1 MPDRHSTSLPV
12 QPKSVG
18 DPARKA
24 TAKAQPLLRLTA
36 IDKSFPGCLANDAID
51 LEVEA
56 GEIHALLGENGAG
69 KSTLVKIIYGVLR
82 PDRGKMT
89 WQGAPLE
96 VSSPAE
102 ARRIGIGMVF
112 QHFSL
117 FEAMTVLEN
126 IALALPSQDFNQLRN
141 RIKTTAEAYGL
152 ALDLERYVYELSMGE
167 RQRIE
172 IVRSLLQDPQL
183 LILDEPTSVLT
194 PQETDT
200 LFATLHALTEEGRA
214 VLYISHKLEEVRRL
228 CDRATIL
235 RAGRR
240 VDHCLPAH
248 ETTQSLA
255 EKMLGRRIDPTDR
268 DLRNAPGEHRL
279 KVSGL
284 TTHSRVPHGINLSA
298 ISFAVGK
305 GEILGIAGI
314 AGNGQAELMTA
325 MTGESGAPDSG
336 FIEIMGTDATKL
348 GPLARRA
355 LSAVFVP
362 EERLGHAAVGD
373 MNLVEN
379 SFLTSPDNN
388 TFCRRGIIDWP
399 AVELFAQSIAEQF
412 DVRTTG
418 VDALATSLS
427 GGNLQKFIVGREI
440 LQTPGVLVVSQPTW
454 GVDAGAAADI
464 HHAIRELTNRGSA
477 VLIISQDLDE
487 ILTLCD
493 RVAVISQGTLS
504 AAQQVTNVT
513 PEQIG
518 LLMGTRHISSP
529 AEATHAAT

>member
-1 MPDRHSTSLPV
+1 MPDT
-12 QPKSVG
+12 
-18 DPARKA
+18 
-24 TAKAQPLLRLTA
+24 PLLQLKC

-51 LEVEA
+51 LVIQS

-82 PDRGKMT
+82 PDRGEMS
-89 WQGAPLE
+89 WRGAPLQ
-96 VSSPAE
+96 VASPAA
-102 ARRIGIGMVF
+102 ARRVGIGMVF

-126 IALALPSQDFNQLRN
+126 IALALPPQSFTQLRE
-141 RIKTTAEAYGL
+141 RIKATASTYGL
-152 ALDLERYVYELSMGE
+152 ALDLDRYVYELSMGE

-194 PQETDT
+194 PQETET
-200 LFATLHALTEEGRA
+200 LFKTLRTLSEEGRA

-235 RAGRR
+235 RGGRR
-240 VDHCLPAH
+240 IDDCVPDDETAH
-248 ETTQSLA
+248 SLA
-255 EKMLGRRIDPTDR
+255 EKMIGRRIDIPDAAAGR
-268 DLRNAPGEHRL
+268 ASGERRL
-279 KVSGL
+279 VVSGL
-284 TTHSRVPHGINLSA
+284 ETRSEVPHGVNLSG
-298 ISFAVGK
+298 ISFAVGE

-314 AGNGQAELMTA
+314 AGNGQAELMT
-325 MTGESGAPDSG
+325 MLTGEIGAPGSG
-336 FIEIMGTDATKL
+336 SIDIMGTAASHLD
-348 GPLARRA
+348 PIARRA
-355 LSAVFVP
+355 LGAVFVP
-362 EERLGHAAVGD
+362 EERIGHAAVSD
-373 MNLVEN
+373 MTLVEN
-379 SFLTSPDNN
+379 TFLTTPENEA
-388 TFCRRGIIDWP
+388 FCRRGVVNWS
-399 AVELFAQSIAEQF
+399 AVSAFASEIAREF

-418 VDALATSLS
+418 VDALAGSLS

-440 LQTPGVLVVSQPTW
+440 LQAPGVLVVSQPTW

-464 HHAIRELTNRGSA
+464 HRAIRSLAEAGSA

-487 ILTLCD
+487 ILALCD

-504 AAQQVTNVT
+504 VDQPVADVT

-518 LLMGTRHISSP
+518 LLMGVRHEP
-529 AEATHAAT
+529 QPREVADVAT

>member
-1 MPDRHSTSLPV
+1 MPDS
-12 QPKSVG
+12 
-18 DPARKA
+18 
-24 TAKAQPLLRLTA
+24 PLLQLKG
-36 IDKSFPGCLANDAID
+36 IDKSFPGCRANEAID
-51 LEVEA
+51 LDIQA

-82 PDRGKMT
+82 PDHGNLW
-89 WQGAPLE
+89 WQGKPLR
-96 VSSPAE
+96 VASPAA
-102 ARRIGIGMVF
+102 ARRVGIGMVF

-126 IALALPSQDFNQLRN
+126 IALALPAQDVGALRDN
-141 RIKTTAEAYGL
+141 IDATAESYGL
-152 ALDLERYVYELSMGE
+152 ALDLDRDVYELSMGE

-172 IVRSLLQDPQL
+172 IVRSLLQNPQL

-194 PQETDT
+194 PQETDMLFTT
-200 LFATLHALTEEGRA
+200 LRALADEGRA

-268 DLRNAPGEHRL
+268 DLRNVPGEHRL

-325 MTGESGAPDSG
+325 ITGESDAPD
-336 FIEIMGTDATKL
+336 
-348 GPLARRA
+348 
-355 LSAVFVP
+355 
-362 EERLGHAAVGD
+362 
-373 MNLVEN
+373 
-379 SFLTSPDNN
+379 
-388 TFCRRGIIDWP
+388 
-399 AVELFAQSIAEQF
+399 
-412 DVRTTG
+412 
-418 VDALATSLS
+418 
-427 GGNLQKFIVGREI
+427 
-440 LQTPGVLVVSQPTW
+440 
-454 GVDAGAAADI
+454 
-464 HHAIRELTNRGSA
+464 
-477 VLIISQDLDE
+477 
-487 ILTLCD
+487 
-493 RVAVISQGTLS
+493 
-504 AAQQVTNVT
+504 
-513 PEQIG
+513 
-518 LLMGTRHISSP
+518 
-529 AEATHAAT
+529 